1 MAEDDALYSVLM
13 RFHQEVVRPELN
25 EPREELRGEIRDVRA
40 RMVTRDEW
48 LSYLDDIY
56 APSTASS
63 PNISRSPPP

>member
-25 EPREELRGEIRDVRA
+25 ELRDEIRDVRA
-40 RMVTRDEW
+40 RMVTREEW

-56 APSTASS
+56 ARFDRLESEYQSLT
-63 PNISRSPPP
+63 PP